1 MGVHPASALIGSAA
15 KLLGNRR
22 MLRLVLVILALA
34 LGLHIS
40 TPATVTAQES
50 VWIQIEAKSSL
61 AEAEERAA
69 AWTAMF
75 DNVQGFAL
83 GSGWHVIVLGPFSR
97 PEAETRL
104 RDLLRENLVPGD
116 SFVADGRSYGESFW
130 PVGAVQPDAPA
141 LDAPAPD
148 SVAETPEATPAIP
161 DETPEQARQ
170 SESLLSQ
177 TDRELIQTAL
187 QWFGHYQS
195 TVDGAFGRGTR
206 ASMTAWQEAM
216 GYEPTGILTTLQR
229 DTLVANYEAEK
240 ATLGLQTV
248 TEAEAGIEL
257 TLPTALVAF
266 DHYEPPFVHF
276 IAKDGTD
283 ALRITLISQP
293 GDQSALY
300 ALYDTLQTLQ
310 VMPTTG
316 PRERGERSF
325 TLRGESATVTS
336 QAYAELS
343 RGLIKGW
350 IVTWNPSADLPV
362 DRILSTVEASFRGVG
377 DRALDPGIV
386 PMDGAT
392 KAGLLAGLEIRTPR
406 LTRSGFFIDATGR
419 VLTTADATAQCGR
432 ITLDG
437 LTEATVAA
445 ADPVTGLAVL
455 TPATPLSPPA
465 VAEFQLSPDRVGAEL
480 AVSGYSYGDA
490 LPAPV
495 LTFGTLAATEGL
507 AGEQGLKRLA
517 LSALPGDA
525 GGPVVDST
533 GAVIGMLLSPP
544 EDKTRLLPEGVSFAA
559 AGSTIAAALQAKGIT
574 LTQSARQGALPP
586 EDLAK
591 SAAGMT
597 VLVSCWD

>member
-1 MGVHPASALIGSAA
+1 
-15 KLLGNRR
+15 
-22 MLRLVLVILALA
+22 MLRFLLAILTLS
-34 LGLHIS
+34 LGLHLAA
-40 TPATVTAQES
+40 PTAAQAQD
-50 VWIQIEAKSSL
+50 VWIQIEAKPSL
-61 AEAEERAA
+61 SEAEERAK

-75 DNVQGFAL
+75 DSVQGFVL
-83 GSGWHVIVLGPFSR
+83 DSGWHIIALGPY
-97 PEAETRL
+97 PQAEAEARL
-104 RDLLRENLVPGD
+104 ADLLRENLVPAD
-116 SFVADGRSYGESFW
+116 SFIADGRSYGVSFW
-130 PVGAVQPDAPA
+130 PVGSVQPEPTPDLAAAPEAAPETAPEVPA
-141 LDAPAPD
+141 L
-148 SVAETPEATPAIP
+148 P
-161 DETPEQARQ
+161 DETPDQARQ
-170 SESLLSQ
+170 SESLLTQ
-177 TDRELIQTAL
+177 AERELIQTAL
-187 QWFGHYQS
+187 QWFGHYDS

-216 GYEPTGILTTLQR
+216 GYDPTGILTTLQR
-229 DTLVANYEAEK
+229 NTLVANYQAEK
-240 ATLGLQTV
+240 ASLGLQTV

-257 TLPTALVAF
+257 TLPTALVHF

-276 IAKDGTD
+276 TAKDGSD

-310 VMPTTG
+310 IMPTTG
-316 PRERGERSF
+316 PRDRGERSF
-325 TLRGESATVTS
+325 TLRGDSATVSS

-350 IVTWNPSADLPV
+350 IVTWNPSATQPI
-362 DRILSTVEASFRGVG
+362 DRILSTVEATFRGVG

-392 KAGLLAGLEIRTPR
+392 KSGLLAGLEVRTPR

-419 VLTTADATAQCGR
+419 VLTTADAVAQCAR

-437 LTEATVAA
+437 LTEATVALS
-445 ADPVTGLAVL
+445 DPATGLAVL

-465 VAEFQLSPDRVGAEL
+465 IAEFQLSPDRIGAEL

-507 AGEQGLKRLA
+507 DGQQGLKRLA
-517 LSALPGDA
+517 LTALPGDV
-525 GGPVVDST
+525 GGPVVDTT
-533 GAVIGMLLSPP
+533 GAVLGILLPP
-544 EDKTRLLPEGVSFAA
+544 SDDKTRLLPEGVSFAA
-559 AGSTIAAALQAKGIT
+559 AGTTIAAALQAQGIT